1 MDKKLIK
8 NYIYNILYQL
18 VKIVL
23 PLVIVPYTMGH
34 LGATV
39 LGVSDFAGNI
49 ASWFILFGIL
59 GVNLYGNRE
68 IAKVRDDNE
77 NLSRTFL
84 EILTM
89 QIVNMGISCL
99 FFVLYVFVAVKENQ
113 LIYYLYIFTI
123 IASMF
128 DITWFYYGVED
139 FKAASIRNIVV
150 KIIGVACI
158 MMFVKGPEDLWLYVV
173 INSFSE
179 IFGQVIMFIGLKHYI
194 HPVAYNAF
202 EGYKKHI
209 KQTIVLFIPTIAI
222 SVYTLLDQTMLG
234 FLTDDTSNVA
244 LYKASQGFVKMFL
257 YFITSIGAVM
267 LPRITNVFYNK
278 GGKEEATRYINITI
292 KIAMLLAVP
301 MMIGMISVSP
311 YFIPWYL
318 PKQPEI
324 IGLIQISSP
333 IVVCISLSNVF
344 GIQYLVPTGRNK
356 EYTKSVVYGATAN
369 FIANLVLIPRFGG
382 VGAALGSVI
391 AETIVTAT
399 QYIYVHNDLKINW
412 DSSYIKYILGSV
424 LMYPVVAFIG
434 SQMGPSILTNV
445 LQSGT
450 GALVYG
456 LVLIITKEE
465 MVYKVINKFLRRNN
479 G

>member
-1 MDKKLIK
+1 MDRKLIT

-23 PLVIVPYTMGH
+23 PLVVVPYTMGH

-39 LGVSDFAGNI
+39 LGISDFAGNI

-59 GVNLYGNRE
+59 GVNLYGNRQ
-68 IAKVRDDNE
+68 IAKVRDDSE
-77 NLSRTFL
+77 ELSRTFL

-89 QIVNMGISCL
+89 QIINMAIACGL
-99 FFVLYVFVAVKENQ
+99 FVIYVFFTVKENQ
-113 LIYYLYIFTI
+113 TIYYLYIFTI
-123 IASMF
+123 LASMF

-139 FKAASIRNIVV
+139 FKLASIRNIIV

-158 MMFVKGPEDLWLYVV
+158 MLFVKGPEDLWLYVV

-179 IFGQVIMFIGLKHYI
+179 IFGQVIMFLGLKHYI
-194 HPVAYNAF
+194 HLVRYNVV

-292 KIAMLLAVP
+292 KIAMMLAVP
-301 MMIGMISVSP
+301 MMVGMVSVSP

-318 PKQPEI
+318 PDQPEI
-324 IGLIQISSP
+324 IRLIQISSP
-333 IVVCISLSNVF
+333 IVVWISLSNVF

-369 FIANLVLIPRFGG
+369 FIANFMLIPKFGG

-391 AETIVTAT
+391 AETIVTLT
-399 QYIYVHNDLKINW
+399 QYIYVHKDLKINW
-412 DSSYIKYILGSV
+412 DSSYIKYIV
-424 LMYPVVAFIG
+424 AATLMYPVVAFIG
-434 SQMGPSILTNV
+434 SKLGASIITNV
-445 LQSGT
+445 LQA
-450 GALVYG
+450 GAGVIIYG
-456 LVLIITKEE
+456 LVLIATREE
-465 MVYKVINKFLRRNN
+465 MVIKVINKFLRRQN

>member
-1 MDKKLIK
+1 MDKKLIT
-8 NYIYNILYQL
+8 NYLYNILYQL

-23 PLVIVPYTMGH
+23 PLVIVPYVMGH
-34 LGATV
+34 LGAGV
-39 LGVSDFAGNI
+39 LGISDFAGNI

-68 IAKVRDDNE
+68 IAKVRDNRE
-77 NLSRTFL
+77 ELSKTFL

-89 QIVNMGISCL
+89 QVINMAIACL
-99 FFVLYVFVAVKENQ
+99 LFVLYVSLAVEKNQ

-123 IASMF
+123 LASMF

-139 FKAASIRNIVV
+139 FKLASIRNIIV
-150 KIIGVACI
+150 KILGVACI
-158 MMFVKGPEDLWLYVV
+158 MIFVKGPSDLWKYVV

-179 IFGQVIMFIGLKHYI
+179 ILGQVIMFLELKNYI
-194 HPVAYNAF
+194 SPVKYNVI

-234 FLTDDTSNVA
+234 FLTDDVSNVA

-257 YFITSIGAVM
+257 YFITSIGSVM
-267 LPRITNVFYNK
+267 LPRITNIFYNK
-278 GGKEEATRYINITI
+278 GGKAEATKYINITI

-301 MMIGMISVSP
+301 MMFGMISVSP

-318 PKQPEI
+318 PDQPEI
-324 IGLIQISSP
+324 IYLIQISSP
-333 IVVCISLSNVF
+333 IVILISLSNVF

-356 EYTKSVVYGATAN
+356 EYTRSVVFGALAN
-369 FIANLVLIPRFGG
+369 FLANIVLIPRFGG
-382 VGAALGSVI
+382 VGAAMGSVF
-391 AETIVTAT
+391 AETIVTSI
-399 QYIYVHNDLKINW
+399 QYYYVHDELKINW
-412 DSSYIKYILGSV
+412 NSSYIKYFIGSI
-424 LMYPVVAFIG
+424 LMYPVVVYIG
-434 SQMGPSILTNV
+434 NMFNPSLFLNV
-445 LQSGT
+445 LQAAVGV
-450 GALVYG
+450 LVYV
-456 LVLIITKEE
+456 LVLVITKEE
-465 MVYKVINKFLRRNN
+465 LTFKVLNKVLRRNN